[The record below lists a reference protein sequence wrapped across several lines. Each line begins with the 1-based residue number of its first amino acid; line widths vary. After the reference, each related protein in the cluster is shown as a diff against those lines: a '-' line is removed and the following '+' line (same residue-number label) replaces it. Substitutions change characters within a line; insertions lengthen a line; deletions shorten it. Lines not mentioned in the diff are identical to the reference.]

1 LYIACNDCG
10 HKNERVRARCSK
22 CNRRLHYSA
31 FEKMGRRMRSGLLEM
46 KGTQIVIFCIGI
58 AAALVI
64 IMIFAKLDLRH
75 LF

>member
-1 LYIACNDCG
+1 
-10 HKNERVRARCSK
+10 
-22 CNRRLHYSA
+22 
-31 FEKMGRRMRSGLLEM
+31 MGRRMRSGLLEM